1 MIHVM
6 EAHLISH
13 IFYTSSS
20 MPVVNDGYDALETML
35 LAVYSHFVH
44 TLIFIF
50 FHLFHSFSLAIN
62 YLHITCKGF
71 HYRRKFARNDT
82 YWLVKKTFMYS
93 HNMSQRLVYN
103 VTIHFS
109 KMIKLTKIYC
119 VDE

>member
-13 IFYTSSS
+13 IFYTISS
-20 MPVVNDGYDALETML
+20 MHLVNDGYDALETML

-50 FHLFHSFSLAIN
+50 FHLFHSFSLAMN

-71 HYRRKFARNDT
+71 HYRGKLDDMI
-82 YWLVKKTFMYS
+82 YICWLKSISLSSQYELTFGLQR
-93 HNMSQRLVYN
+93 HNP
-103 VTIHFS
+103 F
-109 KMIKLTKIYC
+109 
-119 VDE
+119 